1 MDAITITG
9 GQGFTGRHI
18 TERLA
23 APGISYNRDF
33 ATDDDGS
40 PYGMRP

>member
-23 APGISYNRDF
+23 AGAASSAPTG
-33 ATDDDGS
+33 TDDDGS
-40 PYGMRP
+40 HME